1 MWEVIVI
8 SLALSYGLARIIVS
22 SKIDEII
29 GNWAQYRC
37 DPPILITAN
46 LFKPKTD
53 PRSGADFAMDNFTFC
68 TSELAK
74 WALSMALKPVF
85 DVFYQ
90 MVNAAIQS
98 IGFTMNLR
106 TLAAS
111 LYNGLMRI
119 VDIFARRFN
128 LTIHQIH
135 RTFLLQVS
143 AFQKANAIANASI
156 YAGISILRTI
166 MNLFELMI
174 IVVISILVILV
185 VLVIFLFFIFAPV
198 LPVIIVAISIIS
210 ATAFAGSV
218 GGMAGAF
225 CFDPETEVLMADG
238 SRKSMKDVKN
248 GDRLADK
255 SYVTAVMRFK
265 TEADTQMWS
274 IDGVSVSGSHIL
286 YNNGSPVFVRD
297 YKHAVKLDVAPSTVY
312 CLNTTSHRIPV
323 KGLTKQWTFADW
335 EELDDVSM
343 DDWDTLVRNKLGAV
357 KRTCYQQTVESEAG
371 LSPTC
376 KVLIKTADGI
386 QKHTEIQNVV
396 VGDYIADTGLE
407 GWTMVVGVVDLVG
420 SESKSYGQIGSV
432 QCSGANWIRNMNGQ
446 WCRASESQQWT
457 GMLPVSRMV
466 SLFTNS
472 GTFKVDNIVMRDFS
486 DIGLDKIEESY
497 AFTLPRLNTSGAPYS
512 YFT

>member
-1 MWEVIVI
+1 
-8 SLALSYGLARIIVS
+8 
-22 SKIDEII
+22 
-29 GNWAQYRC
+29 
-37 DPPILITAN
+37 
-46 LFKPKTD
+46 
-53 PRSGADFAMDNFTFC
+53 
-68 TSELAK
+68 
-74 WALSMALKPVF
+74 MALKPVF

-128 LTIHQIH
+128 LTIHQIR

-143 AFQKANAIANASI
+143 AFQKANAIANASV

-185 VLVIFLFFIFAPV
+185 VLVIFLFFILAPV

-225 CFDPETEVLMADG
+225 CFDPGTEVLMADG
-238 SRKSMKDVKN
+238 TRKCMKDIKN
-248 GDRLADK
+248 GDRLADT
-255 SYVTAVMRFK
+255 SYVTAVMNFK
-265 TEADTQMWS
+265 TEPNTQMWS
-274 IDGVSVSGSHIL
+274 IDGISVSGSHIL
-286 YNNGSPVFVRD
+286 YHNGTPILVRD
-297 YKHAVKLDVAPSTVY
+297 YKHARKLDSVPSTVY

-323 KGLTKQWTFADW
+323 KGTVKQWTFADW

-343 DDWDTLVRNKLGAV
+343 DDWDTLVRNNLGAV
-357 KRTCYQQTVESEAG
+357 PRSCYQQTLESESGVAAT
-371 LSPTC
+371 S
-376 KVLIKTADGI
+376 KVLIRDSDGNE
-386 QKHTEIQNVV
+386 KYTEIQNVV
-396 VGDYIADTGLE
+396 VGDYIADEGVV
-407 GWTMVVGVVDLVG
+407 GWTLVVGVVDLVG
-420 SESKSYGQIGSV
+420 SESKSYGSIGSI
-432 QCSGANWIRNMNGQ
+432 QCSGANWIRNERGT
-446 WCRASESQQWT
+446 WCRTSESQQWT

-486 DIGLDKIEESY
+486 DIGLDSIEKTY
-497 AFTLPRLNTSGAPYS
+497 AFTLPRLNTGTPYS